1 MTVSK
6 EMYENGINC
15 RGMCFLCTDRLICYQ
30 FLVNSD
36 LKTLDIART
45 QLSYPTI
52 EKAYQLSDKVI
63 VGVDQAS
70 DGDKAVLCFARFK
83 KGSFTVERFQDIN
96 RQEDMDGYVNRNKDK
111 WLCEMK

>member
-15 RGMCFLCTDRLICYQ
+15 RGMCFLCTSRLGCYQ

-36 LKTLDIART
+36 LKTLDVAVA
-45 QLSYPTI
+45 QLKYPTV

-70 DGDKAVLCFARFK
+70 NGDKTVLCFARFK
-83 KGSFTVERFQDIN
+83 NGSFTVERFQDID
-96 RQEDMDGYVNRNKDK
+96 RQEDMDKYININKDK
-111 WLCEMK
+111 WLYEMK